1 MMNRVIAAVLILL
14 QSASVLGLQLRC
26 AGMTTLVSS
35 RPLRPTL
42 LRTRSA
48 MVMDSSFNDACQL
61 VIPAATQFSKVQMEH
76 GTQTMFISLSI
87 SDDNFAQ
94 AVLEQ
99 GATAFFY
106 GLTTQV
112 VTFIFGN
119 ILAGLAF
126 KALLDFISNGS
137 KASGQK
143 DEKNAEWKVRDQSA
157 AAAAA
162 VSSQNT
168 QSTAR
173 GITWDQWMKL
183 LLCVFIDAV
192 GDSSFLVPG
201 VGEIEDIAWAP
212 ISAFLVRK
220 IFQSDVVGNIE
231 FVKEILPFTDAIPLA
246 SSLWVLETL
255 LPDNGLNKLLGLK
268 KDRKEDK

>member
-1 MMNRVIAAVLILL
+1 MA
-14 QSASVLGLQLRC
+14 
-26 AGMTTLVSS
+26 
-35 RPLRPTL
+35 
-42 LRTRSA
+42 
-48 MVMDSSFNDACQL
+48 MDSSFDDAYQD
-61 VIPAATQFSKVQMEH
+61 IPAAVQFSKAQMEH
-76 GTQTMFISLSI
+76 GTQAMFNSLSI

-99 GATAFFY
+99 GTNAFFY
-106 GLTTQV
+106 GLTTQI

-126 KALLDFISNGS
+126 RALLDFISNGS
-137 KASGQK
+137 KAS
-143 DEKNAEWKVRDQSA
+143 DEKSAESKMRDQSSA
-157 AAAAA
+157 AAAT
-162 VSSQNT
+162 VSSQNS
-168 QSTAR
+168 QGAAR
-173 GITWDQWMKL
+173 GITWDQWVKL
-183 LLCVFIDAV
+183 LLCVLIDAV
-192 GDSSFLVPG
+192 GDSSFLIPG

>member
-1 MMNRVIAAVLILL
+1 MNRVFVSLILL
-14 QSASVLGLQLRC
+14 QCASVLGLQPQWK
-26 AGMTTLVSS
+26 TLVPS

-42 LRTRSA
+42 LGTRSA
-48 MVMDSSFNDACQL
+48 MAMDSSFDDAYQG
-61 VIPAATQFSKVQMEH
+61 IPAAVQFSKALMEH

-99 GATAFFY
+99 GTNAFFY
-106 GLTTQV
+106 GLTTQI

-126 KALLDFISNGS
+126 RALLDFISNGS
-137 KASGQK
+137 KASGQT
-143 DEKNAEWKVRDQSA
+143 DEKSAESKMKDQS
-157 AAAAA
+157 
-162 VSSQNT
+162 
-168 QSTAR
+168 STAATVSFQNSQGATR
-173 GITWDQWMKL
+173 GITWDQWLKL
-183 LLCVFIDAV
+183 LLCVLIDAV
-192 GDSSFLVPG
+192 GDSSFLIPG
-201 VGEIEDIAWAP
+201 VGEVEDIAWAP
-212 ISAFLVRK
+212 ISAFLMRK
-220 IFQSDVVGNIE
+220 IFQSDIVGNIE

>member
-1 MMNRVIAAVLILL
+1 
-14 QSASVLGLQLRC
+14 
-26 AGMTTLVSS
+26 MTTLV
-35 RPLRPTL
+35 PLRPTVL
-42 LRTRSA
+42 GTRYTA
-48 MVMDSSFNDACQL
+48 MAMDSSFDNAYQT
-61 VIPAATQFSKVQMEH
+61 IPAAVQFSKVLMEH

-94 AVLEQ
+94 GVLEQ
-99 GATAFFY
+99 GANAFFY

-126 KALLDFISNGS
+126 RALLDFISNGS
-137 KASGQK
+137 KASGQT
-143 DEKNAEWKVRDQSA
+143 DEKSAEWKSTQG
-157 AAAAA
+157 AAAA
-162 VSSQNT
+162 VSSQST
-168 QSTAR
+168 QGAAR
-173 GITWDQWMKL
+173 SITWDQWVKL

-192 GDSSFLVPG
+192 GDSSFLIPG

-212 ISAFLVRK
+212 ISAFLVKK

-246 SSLWVLETL
+246 SCLWILETL

-268 KDRKEDK
+268 TDRKEDK

>member
-1 MMNRVIAAVLILL
+1 MNRVFVSLILL
-14 QSASVLGLQLRC
+14 QSASVLGLQPRWK
-26 AGMTTLVSS
+26 TLVSS

-42 LRTRSA
+42 LGTRSA
-48 MVMDSSFNDACQL
+48 MAMDTSFFDDAYQG
-61 VIPAATQFSKVQMEH
+61 IPAAVQFSKALMEH

-99 GATAFFY
+99 GTNAFFY
-106 GLTTQV
+106 GLTTQI

-126 KALLDFISNGS
+126 RALLDFISNGS
-137 KASGQK
+137 KTSGRT
-143 DEKNAEWKVRDQSA
+143 DEKSTESKMKDQNSTA
-157 AAAAA
+157 AT
-162 VSSQNT
+162 VSSQNSQGAT
-168 QSTAR
+168 R
-173 GITWDQWMKL
+173 GITWDQWVKL
-183 LLCVFIDAV
+183 LLCVLIDAV
-192 GDSSFLVPG
+192 GDSSFLIPG
-201 VGEIEDIAWAP
+201 VGEVEDIAWAP

-255 LPDNGLNKLLGLK
+255 LPDNGLNKLLGLN
-268 KDRKEDK
+268 KDRKDK